1 MELQTECECLR
12 QRVQELERECAAN
25 RQFAEKMQAERD
37 ESRHLMYA
45 LAAKYFDL
53 VYGPLT
59 EERMKELLD
68 KGAWYSSEE
77 VWSDIEQ
84 LGLPNS

>member
-1 MELQTECECLR
+1 MDLQTKCERLR

-25 RQFAEKMQAERD
+25 RQAAEALRAERD
-37 ESRHLMYA
+37 EYRHLMYA
-45 LAAKYFDL
+45 VAAKYFDL
-53 VYGPLT
+53 VDGPLT

-68 KGAWYSSEE
+68 KGVWYSSEE